1 MSSKI
6 LNKKTNKNDKAE
18 QEAIKEAEIIAELAP
33 NEKTRKEAEKLIETV
48 ENESTTT
55 VQEAKETISNPQ
67 SNSISQDSSEI
78 FDTYKKGVLKI
89 TEELSKFQPQY
100 AQSFSKLQEE
110 YLQLTKEF
118 VDKIFAAQ
126 RNWVGGNVTSTST
139 RFPSWTYTPFA
150 EQFRR
155 QTDEITAQALSVYET
170 SNHLALNALNAAREN
185 LMLYGRT
192 MESIM
197 EYTNNVANTW
207 SSLFTSAQRQQY
219 FKQ

>member
-1 MSSKI
+1 VSMSSKSG
-6 LNKKTNKNDKAE
+6 NKKSDDKEEEKAL
-18 QEAIKEAEIIAELAP
+18 KEAEIVAELAP
-33 NEKTRKEAEKLIETV
+33 DKETRKEAEELIETV
-48 ENESTTT
+48 EN
-55 VQEAKETISNPQ
+55 Q
-67 SNSISQDSSEI
+67 SNTFAQDSSEI
-78 FDTYKKGVLKI
+78 FDTYKKGILKI
-89 TEELSKFQPQY
+89 TEQISKFQPQY

-118 VDKIFAAQ
+118 VDKVFSAQ
-126 RNWVGGNVTSTST
+126 RNWVGGNVTSARTT
-139 RFPSWTYTPFA
+139 FPSWTYTPYA

-197 EYTNNVANTW
+197 EYINNVANAW
-207 SSLFTSAQRQQY
+207 SSFFTSAQRQQY
-219 FKQ
+219 FRQ